1 MFLRRDVEYSVHK
14 GQISRDDNL
23 RKSDAQVNSYL
34 KLLIKWNP
42 VFLLIAKDQLVC
54 TFNSLV
60 GKICVSCYSTYSSFS
75 LLWKDVHAISDVLR
89 GMVLFVEFKICEK
102 HPWRNVTF
110 SKVARLHYSW
120 KYNIRNV
127 NSGLSIFLA
136 IFRSLVESTGAIKK
150 MKAILL
156 TWWYC
161 MCYNI
166 SMHY

>member
-14 GQISRDDNL
+14 GQISRY
-23 RKSDAQVNSYL
+23 DAQVDSYL

-110 SKVARLHYSW
+110 SKVAGLYYSW
-120 KYNIRNV
+120 KYNIRSHV
-127 NSGLSIFLA
+127 NSDLSIVTMFW
-136 IFRSLVESTGAIKK
+136 SLVESIGVTKEVK
-150 MKAILL
+150 ESLRTEKEMVFL
-156 TWWYC
+156 
-161 MCYNI
+161 CYYT